1 MILGQCQVIN
11 TCDQY
16 SYWNGNQC
24 VCQSGYVLNPI
35 TQKCTQQTYSPNCP
49 SFSTFNGVFCCC
61 NEGYY
66 PIK

>member
-1 MILGQCQVIN
+1 MPVCGLYQYWDSRLNCCQCNSGYVMILGQCQIIN

-35 TQKCTQQTYSPNCP
+35 TQKCTQ
-49 SFSTFNGVFCCC
+49 
-61 NEGYY
+61 
-66 PIK
+66 